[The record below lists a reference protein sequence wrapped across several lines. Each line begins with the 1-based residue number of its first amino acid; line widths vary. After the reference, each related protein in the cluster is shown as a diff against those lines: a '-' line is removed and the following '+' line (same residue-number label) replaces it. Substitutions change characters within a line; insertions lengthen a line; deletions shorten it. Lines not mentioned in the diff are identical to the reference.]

1 MIQNILL
8 SIHTE
13 FGKYIVSVILGL
25 GLSSIFRKSCE
36 NRNCI
41 VFKAPSFSEVKQNVY
56 KHNDK
61 CYTFTEKSVSCTGKN
76 RKRVQFA

>member
-1 MIQNILL
+1 MIQNILQ

-25 GLSSIFRKSCE
+25 GLASIFRKSCE

-41 VFKAPSFSEVKQNVY
+41 VFKAPSFQEVKENVY

-61 CYTFTEKSVSCTGKN
+61 CYTFKEKSVSCSGKN
-76 RKRVQFA
+76 RKRVDFA